1 MTLPSSCFLYSS
13 CDRARNKCQNEVNKT
28 QLATSFLTIP
38 FDHPSLH
45 WVYLKQKS
53 KTSSNPITVLENV
66 CIRVGEIQIGWG
78 RELQSRGAARKAL
91 SPQLFL
97 LGSLSFVEI
106 EEQRLV
112 RVVKE
117 V

>member
-1 MTLPSSCFLYSS
+1 MITLEIYFKMRLIKI
-13 CDRARNKCQNEVNKT
+13 NLLHHFVKFHLIT
-28 QLATSFLTIP
+28 L
-38 FDHPSLH
+38 HLH
-45 WVYLKQKS
+45 WVYQKQKS

-97 LGSLSFVEI
+97 LVSLSFAEI
-106 EEQRLV
+106 EERTPV